1 MTSVPRGELV
11 IARAQEFQPGVILMD
26 VHIGDADGME
36 ILRALRQHPDLQT
49 LPVIMSSGM
58 DLEDQ
63 CKAAGATAFILK
75 PYPPDQL
82 SAAIQK
88 ALS

>member
-1 MTSVPRGELV
+1 
-11 IARAQEFQPGVILMD
+11 
-26 VHIGDADGME
+26 
-36 ILRALRQHPDLQT
+36 
-49 LPVIMSSGM
+49 M

-63 CKAAGATAFILK
+63 CQDAGATAFILK

-82 SAAIQK
+82 TETIQK